1 MRVDHDGDFA
11 DNADIV
17 SHPGQRCRHRRT
29 RRAPISFVFR
39 CRCRSRRLAR
49 LVGGEMRA
57 AIIVNALDHRA
68 AARAQWLESQ
78 AAKLRALGFTV
89 QELDLRQFFGA
100 RDRLSEALQRFDA
113 VWVNGGNA
121 FILRRAMRQSGC
133 DLLLA
138 DLLER
143 DRLVYAGFS
152 AAAVI
157 ASSTLR
163 ALDRVSDP
171 AEVPPGYDPAV
182 VWDGLGFLPFSTG
195 RTLRVRSSRVGR
207 GRRGSGVLQASPDA
221 IPDTP
226 GRRGH
231 GDRWHSQ

>member
-1 MRVDHDGDFA
+1 MRLYLSSFDVGTD
-11 DNADIV
+11 
-17 SHPGQRCRHRRT
+17 PGQ
-29 RRAPISFVFR
+29 
-39 CRCRSRRLAR
+39 LAR
-49 LVGGEMRA
+49 LVGGQMRA

-68 AARAQWLESQ
+68 AARAQWLQSQ

-89 QELDLRQFFGA
+89 QELDLRQFFGT
-100 RDRLSEALQRFDA
+100 RDRLSEALQKFDA

-121 FILRRAMRQSGC
+121 FILRRAMSQSGC

-163 ALDRVSDP
+163 ALDHVSDP

-182 VWDGLGFLPFSTG
+182 VWDGLGFLPFSLVVHFESDHPESAAVG
-195 RTLRVRSSRVGR
+195 AEVEYYKRHRMPFRSLRDGEALVIDGIRDEVVG
-207 GRRGSGVLQASPDA
+207 QAGMP
-221 IPDTP
+221 
-226 GRRGH
+226 R
-231 GDRWHSQ
+231 